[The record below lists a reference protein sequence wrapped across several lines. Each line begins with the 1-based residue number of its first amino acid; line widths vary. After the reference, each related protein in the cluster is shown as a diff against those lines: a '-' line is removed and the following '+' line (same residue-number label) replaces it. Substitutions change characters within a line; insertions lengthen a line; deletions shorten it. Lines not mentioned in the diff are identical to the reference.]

1 MHLIADFWH
10 VEPIEDPA
18 ALGGILRKAAEAAT
32 NTAIKVECHK
42 FSPQGITGVALLGES
57 HIAIHSWPEMDYLAI
72 DIFTCGNRATPH
84 KALAYLREVYRPQR
98 VEVREIERGR
108 L

>member
-10 VEPIEDPA
+10 VEPVEDPA
-18 ALGGILRKAAEAAT
+18 ALDTVLRKAAEAAT
-32 NTAIKVECHK
+32 NTALKVACHK

-57 HIAIHSWPEMDYLAI
+57 HISIHSWPEMDYLAI
-72 DIFTCGNRATPH
+72 DIFTCGNHATPH

-98 VEVREIERGR
+98 VEVREIERGK